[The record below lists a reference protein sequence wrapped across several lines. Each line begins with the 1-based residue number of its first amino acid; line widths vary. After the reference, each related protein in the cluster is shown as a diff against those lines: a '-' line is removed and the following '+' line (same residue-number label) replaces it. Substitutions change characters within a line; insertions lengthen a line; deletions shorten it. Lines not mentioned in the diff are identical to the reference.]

1 MHSSSRHDE
10 LCAATSRLM
19 VEVTRELCGVNQ
31 SRLCIFKEE
40 VKDKSRSK
48 PQFSPGSEHGRRTA
62 WLRRDGP
69 GARDEEEEEVREG
82 EEERDSREML
92 A

>member
-1 MHSSSRHDE
+1 MHSSTRHDE

-31 SRLCIFKEE
+31 GIFKEE

-62 WLRRDGP
+62 WLRRDGL
-69 GARDEEEEEVREG
+69 GARDEEEEEEVREG
-82 EEERDSREML
+82 EEERDSRETL